1 MFEKNNPTIN
11 LNVLY
16 VKKEHISCLHIE
28 TQLKSWG
35 ANDAF
40 NDSKRRRMT
49 ISFSK
54 KLSALLKGITPKDKL
69 DFYYLN
75 TFIFLE
81 QKTSLNLIKR
91 YAKIKAFVLL

>member
-1 MFEKNNPTIN
+1 
-11 LNVLY
+11 
-16 VKKEHISCLHIE
+16 
-28 TQLKSWG
+28 
-35 ANDAF
+35 
-40 NDSKRRRMT
+40 MT